1 MVLSNRKREAQTQMS
16 ADRQR
21 QITELCHAAL
31 ERSASDRAAFLHE
44 ACAGDEALR
53 QEVESLLCYED
64 AADRFMER
72 PAVEEVARLVSS
84 HPESNVDLAGRRLGV
99 YQIEARI
106 GAGGMGEVYRAR
118 DAKLG
123 RDVAIKVLPRALTRN
138 ADRRARFEREGR
150 LLASLNHPHIA
161 QVYGL
166 EESEEIAALVME
178 LVPGHTLD
186 TIIQPRGISP
196 AHALAIA
203 RQICDALDAAH
214 EKGIVHR
221 DLKPANIKVTPDGVV
236 KVLDFGLAKMSAGE
250 VVNAA
255 HLPARRSDGT
265 NQGVIL
271 GTATYMSP
279 EQARGQPVDKRT
291 DIWAFG
297 CVLYEMLTGRRAFA
311 GDSLT
316 DTLAHVIE
324 HEPDWCAVP
333 ETTPDVVRR
342 LLERCLRKDVRRRLR
357 DIADAR
363 IEIDD
368 AIAAQ
373 TSPTDH
379 APGVSDRR
387 PRGRSRRWAPLG
399 WIAAIVLASAVGIIW
414 RLSVNDYFWQN
425 PLADARPVRLTD
437 FEGEEVDAAI
447 SPDGK
452 FMVFLSNRDGPLDVF
467 VSQIGSA
474 AFTNL
479 TKGDFRPASW
489 GMVRETGFSGDGAQV
504 WFMRQLA
511 GSPTA
516 ISILMG
522 PTMGGS
528 PKLFI
533 DRGSDPTW
541 SPDGQTVAY
550 HTQEPGDPILIA
562 DRNASN
568 PRKIFVGEEPGVHC
582 HFLTWS
588 RDGRFLYFVKG
599 TPTTDA
605 DIWRIPARGGTAEQ
619 ITFHHAWVGFPA
631 WLDARTLIYSAT
643 ADDGSGRWLY
653 AIDVEHRIAHRV
665 SSGIAEQYL
674 SVAVDQIQPHHLVA
688 TVANPTAGLWT
699 VPMTHDIQ
707 PESAITPIQA
717 ANTRALSPRYASDYL
732 AFLSSKG
739 GADGLWTLDNNG
751 SAVELWKGG
760 DGGVVAAPAISP
772 DGHRICFSYRKQ
784 GHAELYVINANG
796 TGLRTLAT
804 SIEVQ
809 SAASWSP
816 DGKWVAVAA
825 NQGDGTRVFK
835 IPLDG
840 GPPVRLRDTLSFNPV
855 WSPDDRFIVYSEQ
868 HASGSFDIK
877 TMTPD
882 GAPVVVPAVAS
893 LGSRF
898 PLASGTPYR
907 FTPGGKTLITL
918 QGTAPHQDFFGVDLE
933 TGEQRQL
940 TSFDLKSGAVIQNF
954 DISPDGKRIV
964 FDRLRNHA
972 DIVLLNLAR

>member
-1 MVLSNRKREAQTQMS
+1 MRTPATS
-16 ADRQR
+16 
-21 QITELCHAAL
+21 
-31 ERSASDRAAFLHE
+31 
-44 ACAGDEALR
+44 
-53 QEVESLLCYED
+53 
-64 AADRFMER
+64 FMER

-84 HPESNVDLAGRRLGV
+84 DPESNVDLAGRRLGV

-118 DAKLG
+118 DTKLG
-123 RDVAIKVLPRALTRN
+123 RDVAIKVLPRALTRS
-138 ADRRARFEREGR
+138 ADRRARFEREAR

-161 QVYGL
+161 QVYGF
-166 EESEEIAALVME
+166 EESDEIAALVME
-178 LVPGHTLD
+178 LVPGETLD
-186 TIIQPRGISP
+186 TIIQPRGIRP

-203 RQICDALDAAH
+203 RQICDALEAAH

-236 KVLDFGLAKMSAGE
+236 KVLDFGLAKASAGE
-250 VVNAA
+250 FVDAA
-255 HLPARRSDGT
+255 QLPARTSDGT

-324 HEPDWCAVP
+324 HEPDWRAVP
-333 ETTPDVVRR
+333 ETTPEVVRR

-368 AIAAQ
+368 AIAARTG
-373 TSPTDH
+373 TSAPTDRT
-379 APGVSDRR
+379 PSVSDRR
-387 PRGRSRRWAPLG
+387 LRGRSRRWAPIG
-399 WIAAIVLASAVGIIW
+399 WIAALVLASAVGITW
-414 RLSVNDYFWQN
+414 RLWVNDYFWQN

-467 VSQIGSA
+467 VSQIGSG

-479 TKGDFRPASW
+479 TKGDFRPPSW
-489 GMVRETGFSGDGAQV
+489 AMVRETGFSGDGEQV
-504 WFMRQLA
+504 WFMRQTP
-511 GSPTA
+511 GSLTDHFHPDGTHDGRHSEA
-516 ISILMG
+516 LPRSWV
-522 PTMGGS
+522 
-528 PKLFI
+528 
-533 DRGSDPTW
+533 GSDLVARREDASRITRRIPAIRSSSRTGTRAIPRRS
-541 SPDGQTVAY
+541 SPA
-550 HTQEPGDPILIA
+550 
-562 DRNASN
+562 
-568 PRKIFVGEEPGVHC
+568 EPGVHC
-582 HFLTWS
+582 HFLIWS
-588 RDGRFLYFVKG
+588 RDGRFIYFVKG
-599 TPTTDA
+599 TPTTDM
-605 DIWRIPARGGTAEQ
+605 DIWRIPARGGNAEQ
-619 ITFHHAWVGFPA
+619 ITFHHAWVGYPA

-653 AIDVEHRIAHRV
+653 AIDVEHRIPHRV

-674 SVAVDQIQPHHLVA
+674 SVAVDQVQPHHLVA

-699 VPMTHDIQ
+699 VPITNDIQ
-707 PESAITPIQA
+707 PESAIKPIQA
-717 ANTRALSPRYASDYL
+717 ANTRALSPRYAGDYL

-739 GADGLWTLDNNG
+739 GADGLWKLDNSG
-751 SAVELWKGG
+751 TAVELWKGG

-772 DGHRICFSYRKQ
+772 DGNRICFSYRKQ
-784 GHAELYVINANG
+784 GRAGLYVINANG
-796 TGLRTLAT
+796 TGLTTLAK

-825 NQGDGTRVFK
+825 NQGEGTRVFK

-868 HASGSFDIK
+868 H
-877 TMTPD
+877 
-882 GAPVVVPAVAS
+882 
-893 LGSRF
+893 GSRE
-898 PLASGTPYR
+898 LR
-907 FTPGGKTLITL
+907 R
-918 QGTAPHQDFFGVDLE
+918 QDDD
-933 TGEQRQL
+933 
-940 TSFDLKSGAVIQNF
+940 S
-954 DISPDGKRIV
+954 
-964 FDRLRNHA
+964 
-972 DIVLLNLAR
+972 